1 MILDKGVLMNSTMRP
16 TERNF
21 IPEKDQNKLLILSQ
35 IMDSQEISATEV
47 TEKTQISAATVSRVF
62 KELRQKE
69 LVLFLRKDKT
79 EKGRN
84 PDLYTFNWEYGYM
97 LHYYVTNRIVY
108 GYLADLSGT
117 VLQKASVEFTP
128 EDTLDDIFSIIKDIK
143 TKLSEV
149 IQNKRGKILVAGFAL
164 PGVIN
169 EESRM
174 LYTIPDV
181 EQLNNIKFYDYAER
195 VLEVPVIANNASW
208 LSAVGEKTR
217 AYPFASSL
225 VYIVFTNIAG
235 IGAGIIYNNELIKGG
250 MHYAGEIG
258 QTWFDYN
265 YSLEEYIQGKG
276 LFEHTASIQNVYK
289 EAEKALQENK
299 APILKE
305 VLNSSQEKRLSLH
318 LLEEAAKKG
327 DKEIQRVLDKVIRMW
342 AGMIININFIINPE
356 FIILGGCISTEN
368 RYIFS
373 VLNKY
378 LKKIKLFQPSIRL
391 SVSGEDA
398 QLFGGL
404 QILKEYVNHTI
415 IFKEAIR

>member
-1 MILDKGVLMNSTMRP
+1 MFSAMRP
-16 TERNF
+16 TERYF
-21 IPEKDQNKLLILSQ
+21 ITEKDQNKLQILSQ

-47 TEKTQISAATVSRVF
+47 SEKTALSAATVSRVF
-62 KELRQKE
+62 KELRQKK

-84 PDLYTFNWEYGYM
+84 PDLYTFNWEYGFM
-97 LHYYVTNRIVY
+97 IHYYITNKAIY
-108 GYLADLSGT
+108 GYLANLSGT
-117 VLQKASVEFTP
+117 VIQKTSVEFTSQAA
-128 EDTLDDIFSIIKDIK
+128 LDDVFSIIKGIK
-143 TKLSEV
+143 TKFAEK
-149 IQNKRGKILVAGFAL
+149 IQNRQGKILVAGFSL

-169 EESRM
+169 EESRTI
-174 LYTIPDV
+174 YTIPDV

-195 VLEVPVIANNASW
+195 VLEVPVIANNVSW

-217 AYPFASSL
+217 AYPFANSL
-225 VYIVFTNIAG
+225 VYMVFTNIVG
-235 IGAGIIYNNELIKGG
+235 IGAGIIYKNELVKGG

-258 QTWFDYN
+258 QTWFDHN
-265 YSLEEYIQGKG
+265 YSLEEYMQGKG
-276 LFEHTASIQNVYK
+276 LFEHTASIQHVFK
-289 EAEKALQENK
+289 GAEKLLKENK

-305 VLNSSQEKRLSLH
+305 VLGENPDKKFSLH

-327 DKEIQRVLDKVIRMW
+327 DKEIQKILDDAIRMW

-356 FIILGGCISTEN
+356 FIVLGGCMSTEN
-368 RYIFS
+368 QYIFN

-378 LKKIKLFQPSIRL
+378 LKKMKYFQPSVRL

-398 QLFGGL
+398 QLLGGL
-404 QILKEYVNHTI
+404 QILKEYVNNTI